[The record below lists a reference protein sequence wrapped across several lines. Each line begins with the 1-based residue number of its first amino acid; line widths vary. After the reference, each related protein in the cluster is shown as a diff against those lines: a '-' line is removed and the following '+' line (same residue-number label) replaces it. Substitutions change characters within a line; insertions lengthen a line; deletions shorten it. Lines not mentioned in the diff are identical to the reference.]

1 MAHDWMITELGPLF
15 RTTGHKVK
23 TQGITPSSGLKRGD
37 LEFVGYLTDAAG
49 LHNFVIDLRI
59 AHDRIGS
66 STANPHPNGTLSHPD
81 TPDAPLN
88 EATNRKLN
96 K

>member
-15 RTTGHKVK
+15 RTTAHKVK

-49 LHNFVIDLRI
+49 LHNLVIDLRI
-59 AHDRIGS
+59 ACDRIGS
-66 STANPHPNGTLSHPD
+66 STANPHPNGTLSHPG